1 MKTLTL
7 IFLLMPFWALNSL
20 GQNADV
26 AGLLNKPETRTEIFN
41 TIMND
46 HQLMMEFMNAM
57 QDNDH
62 ALMMMK
68 QNHSMMNQAEEGSMQ
83 MGEGNHMMGM
93 NNENS
98 KMSQSM
104 GMNNENSEINHMMEM
119 MRENPEL
126 MPNMMGNM
134 LEMCKNDSTM
144 CNQMAE
150 VMSSHP
156 HMMQMS
162 IQKMNE
168 NRMMNSN
175 GNMKMMDSDTPMKS
189 SNHHGNQ

>member
-1 MKTLTL
+1 
-7 IFLLMPFWALNSL
+7 
-20 GQNADV
+20 
-26 AGLLNKPETRTEIFN
+26 
-41 TIMND
+41 
-46 HQLMMEFMNAM
+46 
-57 QDNDH
+57 
-62 ALMMMK
+62 
-68 QNHSMMNQAEEGSMQ
+68 MNQGEEGSMQ
-83 MGEGNHMMGM
+83 MGEENHMMGM

-134 LEMCKNDSTM
+134 MEMCKNDSTM

-150 VMSSHP
+150 VMSGHP

-162 IQKMNE
+162 IQKMKE
-168 NRMMNSN
+168 NGMMNSN
-175 GNMKMMDSDTPMKS
+175 GKMNMTDSGTPMKS
-189 SNHHGNQ
+189 TNHQGNQ